1 MALLVMFVF
10 FFFFFNDTAT
20 TEIYTLSLHDALPI
34 SWEKSRRGSAARPAG
49 RSAPAC
55 RGCRRGRCR
64 RSCRVLGQPRGRC
77 GERLEALPHQLHS
90 GVHRAVPC
98 EPAGAQVFDAR
109 GPHFRHGGD
118 PTRDARAL
126 VERQGERGTQ
136 PVRAPA
142 RDGDRIAH
150 RRDPGGVARGFG
162 RRRERVQVRDQEA
175 QVRAD
180 AASLVVVEQVHAHKK
195 TPAVGETVG
204 VISHEGGS
212 GRTPSP
218 AAKIPE
224 PSPALYRLLP
234 PIFYPMPRL
243 AIAQIRPSKGDY
255 AANLQKIGGVLAQIA
270 KPDPPLHLVIFPAT
284 VTSGYFVEGGVP
296 DVAVTA
302 GTVFRDLTWE
312 HEAASAPP
320 IDVAVGF
327 YEVFQNHFYNSC
339 LYASLGN
346 APSDSASPRN
356 ASSGHASP
364 GIRHVHRKVFLPTYG
379 VFDEERFVERGRDIQ
394 AFDTRFGRVAMLIC
408 EDAWHSITGTIAA
421 LQGAQLVIVPSASPA
436 RGTGMDE
443 EGTRLPTSV
452 VRWER
457 ILKGIAA
464 EPGVWVAFASLVG
477 FEGGKGF
484 PGGSVLVSPGGEIVL
499 RGPLFEEAVLTYDLD
514 FEELTRARAESPLL
528 ANLEG
533 NLPLLIKNLGKG
545 ERGKGKGKARAA
557 EFDPATNGAS
567 VKSAIRNPQSAIHLV
582 GKGVEEGDPLAIDP
596 DLARRWLT
604 SFLKDE
610 VVRRRGFTKGIVGLS
625 GGVDSSLTAFLAVEA
640 LGKQNVI
647 AVRMPYKTSSPES
660 LQHAQLVID
669 QLGIEAL
676 TIDISA
682 AVDGYLSQVETNG
695 AADPTRR
702 GNVMARERMIVLF
715 DLSAKYK
722 ALPIGT
728 SNKSERLLGYFTWH
742 ADDTPPVNPLGDLFK
757 TQVRALARHVGVPDV
772 ILRKPP
778 TPDLVPGQT
787 TEGDYGISYDK
798 VDRILYYLIR
808 GMKPEDI
815 VSRGF
820 TREEVDKV
828 ERRLE
833 STHWKRRLPTVAVM
847 SQTAIGEFYLRPVD
861 Y

>member
-1 MALLVMFVF
+1 
-10 FFFFFNDTAT
+10 
-20 TEIYTLSLHDALPI
+20 
-34 SWEKSRRGSAARPAG
+34 
-49 RSAPAC
+49 
-55 RGCRRGRCR
+55 
-64 RSCRVLGQPRGRC
+64 
-77 GERLEALPHQLHS
+77 
-90 GVHRAVPC
+90 
-98 EPAGAQVFDAR
+98 
-109 GPHFRHGGD
+109 
-118 PTRDARAL
+118 
-126 VERQGERGTQ
+126 
-136 PVRAPA
+136 
-142 RDGDRIAH
+142 
-150 RRDPGGVARGFG
+150 
-162 RRRERVQVRDQEA
+162 
-175 QVRAD
+175 
-180 AASLVVVEQVHAHKK
+180 
-195 TPAVGETVG
+195 
-204 VISHEGGS
+204 
-212 GRTPSP
+212 
-218 AAKIPE
+218 
-224 PSPALYRLLP
+224 
-234 PIFYPMPRL
+234 MPRL
-243 AIAQIRPSKGDY
+243 AVAQIRPSKGEY
-255 AANLQKIGGVLAQIA
+255 AANLRKIGGVLAQIA
-270 KPDPPLHLVIFPAT
+270 KLEPPVDLVIFPETA
-284 VTSGYFVEGGVP
+284 TSGYFVEGGVR

-302 GTVFRDLTWE
+302 GTLFRDLTLE
-312 HEAASAPP
+312 HAAAGAPP

-339 LYASLGN
+339 LYASLGGKD
-346 APSDSASPRN
+346 A
-356 ASSGHASP
+356 

-394 AFDTRFGRVAMLIC
+394 ALDTRWGRVAVLIC
-408 EDAWHSITGTIAA
+408 EDAWHSITGTIVA

-436 RGTGMDE
+436 RGTGRDE
-443 EGTRLPTSV
+443 EGTRLPASV

-457 ILKGIAA
+457 ILKGIAD
-464 EPGVWVAFASLVG
+464 EHGVWVAFASLVG

-484 PGGSVLVSPGGEIVL
+484 PGGSVIVSPGGEIVL

-514 FEELTRARAESPLL
+514 FEEITRARAESPLL
-528 ANLEG
+528 ADLEV
-533 NLPLLIKNLGKG
+533 NLPHLIKNLGTREG
-545 ERGKGKGKARAA
+545 GRGTGKRKAVR
-557 EFDPATNGAS
+557 FDPATNGSHPSPVPRPAS
-567 VKSAIRNPQSAIHLV
+567 PIHII
-582 GKGVEEGDPLAIDP
+582 GRGVEEGDPLAIDP

-610 VVRRRGFTKGIVGLS
+610 VVRRRGFSKGIVGVS

-640 LGKQNVI
+640 LGKENVI

-669 QLGIEAL
+669 QLGIQAL
-676 TIDISA
+676 TIDISP
-682 AVDGYLSQVETNG
+682 AVDGYLSQVEKNG
-695 AADPTRR
+695 DADPTRR

-715 DLSAKYK
+715 DLSAKYR
-722 ALPIGT
+722 ALPLGT
-728 SNKSERLLGYFTWH
+728 GNKSERLLGYFTWH

-772 ILRKPP
+772 ILQKPP

-815 VSRGF
+815 VARGF

>member
-1 MALLVMFVF
+1 
-10 FFFFFNDTAT
+10 
-20 TEIYTLSLHDALPI
+20 
-34 SWEKSRRGSAARPAG
+34 
-49 RSAPAC
+49 
-55 RGCRRGRCR
+55 
-64 RSCRVLGQPRGRC
+64 
-77 GERLEALPHQLHS
+77 
-90 GVHRAVPC
+90 
-98 EPAGAQVFDAR
+98 
-109 GPHFRHGGD
+109 
-118 PTRDARAL
+118 
-126 VERQGERGTQ
+126 
-136 PVRAPA
+136 
-142 RDGDRIAH
+142 
-150 RRDPGGVARGFG
+150 
-162 RRRERVQVRDQEA
+162 
-175 QVRAD
+175 
-180 AASLVVVEQVHAHKK
+180 
-195 TPAVGETVG
+195 
-204 VISHEGGS
+204 
-212 GRTPSP
+212 
-218 AAKIPE
+218 
-224 PSPALYRLLP
+224 
-234 PIFYPMPRL
+234 MPRL

-255 AANLQKIGGVLAQIA
+255 AANLGKIGGVLAQLA
-270 KPDPPLHLVIFPAT
+270 KLEPRVDLVIFPETA
-284 VTSGYFVEGGVP
+284 TSGYFVEGGVR

-302 GTVFRDLTWE
+302 GTLFRDLSLE
-312 HEAASAPP
+312 HEAAGAPP

-346 APSDSASPRN
+346 ASPGNASPDNASPR
-356 ASSGHASP
+356 
-364 GIRHVHRKVFLPTYG
+364 ILHVHRKVFLPTYG
-379 VFDEERFVERGRDIQ
+379 VFDEERFVERGREVL
-394 AFDTRFGRVAMLIC
+394 AFDSRFGRVAILIC
-408 EDAWHSITGTIAA
+408 EDAWHSITGTMAA

-436 RGTGMDE
+436 RGTGTDE
-443 EGTRLPTSV
+443 EGTRLPASV

-457 ILKGIAA
+457 ILKGIAD
-464 EPGVWVAFASLVG
+464 EHGVWVAFASLVG

-484 PGGSVLVSPGGEIVL
+484 PGGSVVVSPGGEIVL

-514 FEELTRARAESPLL
+514 FEELTRARADSPLL
-528 ANLEG
+528 ADLEV
-533 NLPLLIKNLGKG
+533 NLPHLMKNFGKA
-545 ERGKGKGKARAA
+545 ETGKGKRKARAV

-567 VKSAIRNPQSAIHLV
+567 RQSTIRNPQSAIHVV
-582 GKGVEEGDPLAIDP
+582 GKGVEEGDPLAIDSE
-596 DLARRWLT
+596 LARRWLV

-610 VVRRRGFTKGIVGLS
+610 VVRRRGFNKGIVGLS
-625 GGVDSSLTAFLAVEA
+625 GGVDSSLTAFLAVAA
-640 LGKQNVI
+640 LGKENVI
-647 AVRMPYKTSSPES
+647 GVRMPYRTSSPES

-669 QLGIEAL
+669 QLDIEAL

-682 AVDGYLSQVETNG
+682 AVDGYLSQVEQNG
-695 AADPTRR
+695 GADPTRR

-757 TQVRALARHVGVPDV
+757 TQVRALARHVGVPEV

-808 GMKPEDI
+808 SMKPEDI
-815 VSRGF
+815 VARGF

>member
-1 MALLVMFVF
+1 
-10 FFFFFNDTAT
+10 
-20 TEIYTLSLHDALPI
+20 
-34 SWEKSRRGSAARPAG
+34 
-49 RSAPAC
+49 
-55 RGCRRGRCR
+55 
-64 RSCRVLGQPRGRC
+64 
-77 GERLEALPHQLHS
+77 
-90 GVHRAVPC
+90 
-98 EPAGAQVFDAR
+98 
-109 GPHFRHGGD
+109 
-118 PTRDARAL
+118 
-126 VERQGERGTQ
+126 
-136 PVRAPA
+136 
-142 RDGDRIAH
+142 
-150 RRDPGGVARGFG
+150 
-162 RRRERVQVRDQEA
+162 
-175 QVRAD
+175 
-180 AASLVVVEQVHAHKK
+180 
-195 TPAVGETVG
+195 
-204 VISHEGGS
+204 
-212 GRTPSP
+212 
-218 AAKIPE
+218 
-224 PSPALYRLLP
+224 
-234 PIFYPMPRL
+234 MPRL

-270 KPDPPLHLVIFPAT
+270 KLDPPLHLVIFPET
-284 VTSGYFVEGGVP
+284 VTSGYFVEGGVR

-302 GTVFRDLTWE
+302 GTLFRDLTLE
-312 HEAASAPP
+312 HEAAAAPP

-457 ILKGIAA
+457 ILKGIAD
-464 EPGVWVAFASLVG
+464 EHGVWVAFASLVG

-528 ANLEG
+528 ADLEV
-533 NLPLLIKNLGKG
+533 NLPHLIKNLGKG

-808 GMKPEDI
+808 GMRPDDI
-815 VSRGF
+815 VARGF

>member
-1 MALLVMFVF
+1 
-10 FFFFFNDTAT
+10 
-20 TEIYTLSLHDALPI
+20 
-34 SWEKSRRGSAARPAG
+34 
-49 RSAPAC
+49 
-55 RGCRRGRCR
+55 
-64 RSCRVLGQPRGRC
+64 
-77 GERLEALPHQLHS
+77 
-90 GVHRAVPC
+90 
-98 EPAGAQVFDAR
+98 
-109 GPHFRHGGD
+109 
-118 PTRDARAL
+118 
-126 VERQGERGTQ
+126 
-136 PVRAPA
+136 
-142 RDGDRIAH
+142 
-150 RRDPGGVARGFG
+150 
-162 RRRERVQVRDQEA
+162 
-175 QVRAD
+175 
-180 AASLVVVEQVHAHKK
+180 
-195 TPAVGETVG
+195 
-204 VISHEGGS
+204 
-212 GRTPSP
+212 
-218 AAKIPE
+218 
-224 PSPALYRLLP
+224 
-234 PIFYPMPRL
+234 MPRL
-243 AIAQIRPSKGDY
+243 AVAQIRPSKGEY

-270 KPDPPLHLVIFPAT
+270 TLDPPVDLVIFPET
-284 VTSGYFVEGGVP
+284 VTSGYFVEGGVR

-302 GTVFRDLTWE
+302 GTLFRDLTLE
-312 HEAASAPP
+312 HEAAAAPP

-346 APSDSASPRN
+346 ASPGNASPGN
-356 ASSGHASP
+356 ASLGHASPGNASLGHASPGHASP
-364 GIRHVHRKVFLPTYG
+364 GIKHVHRKVFLPTYG

-394 AFDTRFGRVAMLIC
+394 AFDTRFGRVAILIC

-443 EGTRLPTSV
+443 EGTRLPASV

-457 ILKGIAA
+457 ILKGIAD
-464 EPGVWVAFASLVG
+464 EHGVWVAFASLVG

-528 ANLEG
+528 ADLEV
-533 NLPLLIKNLGKG
+533 NLPHLIKNLGTREG
-545 ERGKGKGKARAA
+545 GRGTGKRKAIK
-557 EFDPATNGAS
+557 FDAATNGS
-567 VKSAIRNPQSAIHLV
+567 HPSPVPRPPSPIHII
-582 GKGVEEGDPLAIDP
+582 GRGVEEGDPLAIDT
-596 DLARRWLT
+596 DLARRWLV

-610 VVRRRGFTKGIVGLS
+610 VARRRGFAKGIVGLS

-640 LGKQNVI
+640 LGKENVI

-660 LQHAQLVID
+660 LEHAQLVID
-669 QLGIEAL
+669 RLGIEAL

-778 TPDLVPGQT
+778 TPDLIPGQT

-808 GMKPEDI
+808 GMRPDDI
-815 VSRGF
+815 VARGF

>member
-1 MALLVMFVF
+1 
-10 FFFFFNDTAT
+10 
-20 TEIYTLSLHDALPI
+20 
-34 SWEKSRRGSAARPAG
+34 
-49 RSAPAC
+49 
-55 RGCRRGRCR
+55 
-64 RSCRVLGQPRGRC
+64 
-77 GERLEALPHQLHS
+77 
-90 GVHRAVPC
+90 
-98 EPAGAQVFDAR
+98 
-109 GPHFRHGGD
+109 
-118 PTRDARAL
+118 
-126 VERQGERGTQ
+126 
-136 PVRAPA
+136 
-142 RDGDRIAH
+142 
-150 RRDPGGVARGFG
+150 
-162 RRRERVQVRDQEA
+162 
-175 QVRAD
+175 
-180 AASLVVVEQVHAHKK
+180 
-195 TPAVGETVG
+195 
-204 VISHEGGS
+204 
-212 GRTPSP
+212 
-218 AAKIPE
+218 
-224 PSPALYRLLP
+224 
-234 PIFYPMPRL
+234 MPRL
-243 AIAQIRPSKGDY
+243 AVAQIRPSKGDY
-255 AANLQKIGGVLAQIA
+255 AANLQKIGGVLAEIA
-270 KPDPPLHLVIFPAT
+270 KLDPPVDLVILPETA
-284 VTSGYFVEGGVP
+284 TSGYFVEGGVR

-302 GTVFRDLTWE
+302 GTLFRDLTIE
-312 HEAASAPP
+312 HEAAGAPP

-346 APSDSASPRN
+346 ASPPNASPR
-356 ASSGHASP
+356 
-364 GIRHVHRKVFLPTYG
+364 ILHVHRKVFLPTYG
-379 VFDEERFVERGRDIQ
+379 VFDEERFVDRGRDIQ
-394 AFDTRFGRVAMLIC
+394 AFDTRYGRVAILIC

-436 RGTGMDE
+436 RGTGRDE
-443 EGTRLPTSV
+443 EGTRLPASV

-457 ILKGIAA
+457 ILKGITD
-464 EPGVWVAFASLVG
+464 EHGVWVAFASLVG
-477 FEGGKGF
+477 SEGGKGF
-484 PGGSVLVSPGGEIVL
+484 PGGSVIVSPGGEIVL

-514 FEELTRARAESPLL
+514 FDEITRARAESPLL
-528 ANLEG
+528 ADLEV
-533 NLPLLIKNLGKG
+533 NLPHLIKNLAKRETGSGK
-545 ERGKGKGKARAA
+545 RRATRPQ
-557 EFDPATNGAS
+557 FDPATDGVNVS
-567 VKSAIRNPQSAIHLV
+567 RFPLPVSRIHVV

-596 DLARRWLT
+596 DLARRWLV

-640 LGKQNVI
+640 LGKENVI
-647 AVRMPYKTSSPES
+647 GVRMPYKTSSPES

-669 QLGIEAL
+669 QLGIESL
-676 TIDISA
+676 TIDITA
-682 AVDGYLSQVETNG
+682 AVDGYLSQVEKNG

-772 ILRKPP
+772 ILQKPP

-808 GMKPEDI
+808 GMKPEEI
-815 VSRGF
+815 VARGF